1 MENFV
6 LLGTMSSEDTESD
19 PETIEEA
26 LARPEADEW
35 RKAIDDELKQHQD
48 SGTFRLEHLPPGR
61 ITIGWRMV
69 FQTKRDE
76 NGNISKC
83 KAQLVA

>member
-6 LLGTMSSEDTESD
+6 LLGTMSSKTKLD

-35 RKAIDDELKQHQD
+35 RKAIDDELKQHKD
-48 SGTFRLEHLPPGR
+48 SGMFRLEHLPPG
-61 ITIGWRMV
+61 
-69 FQTKRDE
+69 
-76 NGNISKC
+76 
-83 KAQLVA
+83 